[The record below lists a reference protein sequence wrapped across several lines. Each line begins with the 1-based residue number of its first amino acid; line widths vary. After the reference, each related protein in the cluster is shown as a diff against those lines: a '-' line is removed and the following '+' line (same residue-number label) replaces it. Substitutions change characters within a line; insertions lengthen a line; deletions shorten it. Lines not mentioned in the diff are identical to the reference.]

1 MGLFGK
7 LGQALGVSSTSSE
20 SVNIEELMTTAE
32 MEKVDALH
40 ERADMYVKPY
50 VVATEEEVANVEEE
64 LKNKNMI
71 LLDITELNK
80 RPTVRNAVLSRIK
93 QYVNKIDGDIGQLTE
108 SIILITP
115 SRVKILKRKKTS

>member
-20 SVNIEELMTTAE
+20 TVNIEELMTTAE

>member
-20 SVNIEELMTTAE
+20 TVNIEELMTTAE

-50 VVATEEEVANVEEE
+50 IVATEEEVANVEEE